1 MVPTTRYS
9 VIFQKFPSRVR
20 VAQKIPSSIR
30 VAGTRWGLLNSR
42 EICLQGYLVMCCFHL
57 MMFTHFSCRLAT
69 SDHSTNFFS
78 ENKVQY
84 GKLFNELNGLV
95 KFNVCWISIAEN
107 ETCALNWGWYPQ
119 VWNIP
124 RYQTLFPKLD
134 AYVPKHTHTCL
145 RTKVLTNRFFSRQRQ
160 VLGPSQ
166 EEGQWWKQQF
176 DVTKT
181 SQDFKAETRV

>member
-1 MVPTTRYS
+1 MVTTTRYS
-9 VIFQKFPSRVR
+9 VIFQKLPSRVR

-78 ENKVQY
+78 ENKMQY

-95 KFNVCWISIAEN
+95 KFNVC
-107 ETCALNWGWYPQ
+107 
-119 VWNIP
+119 
-124 RYQTLFPKLD
+124 
-134 AYVPKHTHTCL
+134 
-145 RTKVLTNRFFSRQRQ
+145 
-160 VLGPSQ
+160 
-166 EEGQWWKQQF
+166 
-176 DVTKT
+176 
-181 SQDFKAETRV
+181 